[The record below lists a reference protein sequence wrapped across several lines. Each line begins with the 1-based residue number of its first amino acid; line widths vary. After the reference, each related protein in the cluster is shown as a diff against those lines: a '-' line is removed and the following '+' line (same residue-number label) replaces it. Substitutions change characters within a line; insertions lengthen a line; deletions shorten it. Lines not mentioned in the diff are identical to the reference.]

1 MKRYIPITLESEPSV
16 IGINN
21 GVYQC
26 EIKPNKFNNKNGFLH
41 LERFYDGYKF
51 DAASNRRIEG
61 NIEIEYCRLLKK
73 AYLTNFM
80 SYSPNLFGCH
90 FIIDEKAYNILHGFE
105 FGKFSKFIPLKLYD
119 NKGQYVNGK
128 YYLLFQDLILN
139 SCVDFKNSLFYT
151 GHKVTGDR
159 KNISFNN
166 PKEYKKELFVN
177 TEQIVLNEKFDDN
190 LDFFTPRIDTR
201 FFISENLMAEI
212 ERNGLTG
219 ISRTKQINEITV
231 ANKA

>member
-1 MKRYIPITLESEPSV
+1 MKRYIPITLESEPSI
-16 IGINN
+16 IGVNN
-21 GVYQC
+21 GIYQC
-26 EIKPNKFNNKNGFLH
+26 EIKPNKFKNKDGFLH
-41 LERFYDGYKF
+41 LERFYDGYRF
-51 DAASNRRIEG
+51 DAANNRKIEES
-61 NIEIEYCRLLKK
+61 IEIEFCQLLKK

-90 FIIDEKAYNILHGFE
+90 FIIDERAYNILHRFE

-151 GHKVTGDR
+151 GHKVTADR
-159 KNISFNN
+159 KNVSFNN
-166 PKEYKKELFVN
+166 PKEYQNELFVN
-177 TEQIVLNEKFDDN
+177 TEQIILNEKFNNN

-219 ISRTKQINEITV
+219 LSRTKQIKEITV
-231 ANKA
+231 ANKT